1 MNDSKENPQLPLLPE
16 DTALSQLDKRVRS
29 TYIGGEQYVSVLD
42 ILEFHGNKKNPRQA
56 WKNILKYMQE
66 KQGFSNSPD
75 FGQYAF
81 EGKDG
86 KRKAAT
92 PIVNLDG
99 FMRLI
104 QSADVPEW
112 EDIRNWQAKLSGNE
126 LKSKA
131 QRKRDSE
138 LERYQKAGLGDKPE
152 VVRFAAYNEALK
164 EYAALKSA
172 FTRVCDSPDWR
183 VLANEEYQ
191 ALFGMM
197 ANQLK
202 AVLKN
207 ENIRQSLGTDA
218 LETMTFAERRLRSV
232 LSTQQNLSNDR
243 IQEIIKVVVAPLGI
257 YLRGLSQ
264 LEGKDMLTGKPL
276 LNDKSA

>member
-1 MNDSKENPQLPLLPE
+1 MNDSKENSQLPLIPE
-16 DTALSQLDKRVRS
+16 ETALGKLDNRVRS
-29 TYIGGEQYVSVLD
+29 TYIGGEQYVSALD
-42 ILEFHGNKKNPRQA
+42 ILQYHGGKKNPSQA
-56 WKNILKYMQE
+56 WKTTLKFMEE
-66 KQGFSNSPD
+66 KQGVSLSP
-75 FGQYAF
+75 FCGEYAF
-81 EGKDG
+81 DGSDG
-86 KRKAAT
+86 KKKKST
-92 PIVNLDG
+92 PVINLEGFLRIV
-99 FMRLI
+99 
-104 QSADVPEW
+104 QSAEVPEW
-112 EDIRNWQAKLSGNE
+112 EPIREWLAKEGAEN

-202 AVLKN
+202 TVLKN

-232 LSTQQNLSNDR
+232 LSTQQNLTNER

-257 YLRGLSQ
+257 YLRGLSD

>member
-1 MNDSKENPQLPLLPE
+1 MNDNKDNPQLPLIPQE
-16 DTALSQLDKRVRS
+16 SVLDHIDSRVRS
-29 TYIGGEQYVSVLD
+29 TYIGTEQYVSVLD
-42 ILEFHGNKKNPRQA
+42 LLQYHGNKKNPTQSWRATVDFMTRQG
-56 WKNILKYMQE
+56 Y
-66 KQGFSNSPD
+66 STPHVV
-75 FGQYAF
+75 YAF
-81 EGKDG
+81 EGSDG
-86 KRKAAT
+86 KKKKAT
-92 PIVNLDG
+92 PVINLETFLRIV
-99 FMRLI
+99 
-104 QSADVPEW
+104 QSAEVPEW
-112 EDIRNWQAKLSGNE
+112 EPIREWLAKEGAEN

-207 ENIRQSLGTDA
+207 ENVRQSLGTDA

-232 LSTQQNLSNDR
+232 LSTQHSA
-243 IQEIIKVVVAPLGI
+243 K
-257 YLRGLSQ
+257 S
-264 LEGKDMLTGKPL
+264 LE
-276 LNDKSA
+276 